1 MPRFNI
7 KENNITFRIYEG
19 DLVEVANEDGLGQYP
34 VSHVIATFGD
44 KEYIYPSHF
53 LAHFTYVE
61 EIQESVFMNSRDL
74 CNNFINQIK
83 QHGSINTEKWTEL
96 KDEPRQESLEEK
108 WYQDWAEEERQR
120 KENP

>member
-1 MPRFNI
+1 
-7 KENNITFRIYEG
+7 
-19 DLVEVANEDGLGQYP
+19 
-34 VSHVIATFGD
+34 
-44 KEYIYPSHF
+44 
-53 LAHFTYVE
+53 
-61 EIQESVFMNSRDL
+61 MNSREL

-120 KENP
+120 QENP